1 MSGSL
6 RHCAV
11 SGCDGIASDGSRNIL
26 HQVPQDA
33 GLRKAWL
40 LLIAKLCLRKGVLP
54 TLFLPTL
61 PPHAKQQAPKSQ
73 SCPAPSSGS
82 SSEDLP
88 LVAETTA
95 AHHCLTADVQCAE
108 QCILQLHSQLCAP
121 QAPQSQTTSAAAPC
135 DKSSE
140 VSPLAKKCQ
149 GSSHPMTSAVATQTA
164 SILHTVSA
172 QTSSKLMGKSAV
184 GSSAEQSGMEK
195 EVVRKCLEWLENAGV
210 ASHSLTTGWHSG
222 VRRFCRVE
230 KPGIEHWFCVW
241 HIPKAHQHFQCQAA
255 TCCRRVPEGN
265 LQEQPRQ
272 PSIVY

>member
-40 LLIAKLCLRKGVLP
+40 LLIGKPLSEKRLSIYVCGRHFSADAYNYNPDVIRNLGVPAKLCLRKGVLP

-61 PPHAKQQAPKSQ
+61 PPHAKHQAPKSQ

-108 QCILQLHSQLCAP
+108 QCILQLHSQSCVP
-121 QAPQSQTTSAAAPC
+121 QAPQNQTTSAAAPC

-149 GSSHPMTSAVATQTA
+149 GSSHPVTSAVATQTA

-172 QTSSKLMGKSAV
+172 QTSSKLMGKSA
-184 GSSAEQSGMEK
+184 
-195 EVVRKCLEWLENAGV
+195 GV
-210 ASHSLTTGWHSG
+210 QVIAAKVQVSVATQTKASRAVLSTT
-222 VRRFCRVE
+222 
-230 KPGIEHWFCVW
+230 
-241 HIPKAHQHFQCQAA
+241 
-255 TCCRRVPEGN
+255 
-265 LQEQPRQ
+265 
-272 PSIVY
+272 